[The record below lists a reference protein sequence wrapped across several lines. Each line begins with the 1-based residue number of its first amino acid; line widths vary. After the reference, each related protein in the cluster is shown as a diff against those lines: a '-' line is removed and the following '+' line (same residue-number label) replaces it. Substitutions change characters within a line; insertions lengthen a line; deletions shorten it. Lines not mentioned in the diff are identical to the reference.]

1 MSNPTLPAGWQIVRE
16 PSEGIAPPAIRII
29 NPQGTGVWVCHDGQ
43 WDEVILWH
51 FLNAMLDS
59 VPSGTSELE
68 ETKTTTPESAVFRKA
83 MEVAKRWRYS
93 GGTFGGHFTE
103 RDVDTLVAAI
113 LDAPLGD
120 AVISAGD
127 FAAIVTEGI
136 AEARH
141 AMVKFKQPN
150 YVITKLAEE
159 AGEVVK
165 EAVHCAEGRG
175 NFYNLQ
181 REIAQLIAMIY
192 RLWEEGDQV
201 HGLPP
206 VGDHA
211 QHRFVRAQQ
220 QEGEGD
226 DA

>member
-1 MSNPTLPAGWQIVRE
+1 MASQ
-16 PSEGIAPPAIRII
+16 
-29 NPQGTGVWVCHDGQ
+29 
-43 WDEVILWH
+43 
-51 FLNAMLDS
+51 
-59 VPSGTSELE
+59 
-68 ETKTTTPESAVFRKA
+68 TTQERAL
-83 MEVAKRWRYS
+83 EVAKRWRYS
-93 GGTFGGHFTE
+93 HTFGDHFAE
-103 RDVDTLVAAI
+103 SDVDVLVAAI
-113 LDAPLGD
+113 LDAPLGE
-120 AVISAGD
+120 AVVGTGD

-175 NFYNLQ
+175 DFYNLQ

-206 VGDHA
+206 IGDQA
-211 QHRFVRAQQ
+211 QLRQLREQKGERAD
-220 QEGEGD
+220 G
-226 DA
+226 